1 MPQTEN
7 QTLQPQGELTLQ
19 RPALSDATNL
29 FGDVYGGWVS
39 SQLMMAAEMRA
50 AELAQGRI
58 ATVSVGPMQFM
69 SPVLVGTVLSFYT
82 RIIDLGHSSGRI
94 HVEVWGRCPNGND
107 LRKVTE
113 AEVVLVAI
121 DAQGHIRRLPRD
133 ED

>member
-1 MPQTEN
+1 MPDTDDLLLE
-7 QTLQPQGELTLQ
+7 PQGELTLQ
-19 RPALSDATNL
+19 RPALNDATNL

-39 SQLMMAAEMRA
+39 AQLVMAAEMKA
-50 AELAQGRI
+50 AQLAQGRI

-82 RIIDLGHSSGRI
+82 RVVDLGHSSGRI
-94 HVEVWGRCPNGND
+94 HVEVWGRCPNGHD

-121 DAQGHIRRLPRD
+121 DKNGHIRRLPR
-133 ED
+133 EES